1 MELAGL
7 DYAVIVA
14 FALMIL
20 ALGFSAKL
28 RDNSILQFIAAG
40 RSLTLPVFVATL
52 VSTWYGGILGVGESV
67 TYYGVGTWVLMGVPY
82 YVFAL
87 LYAFYFAER
96 VRGSEQISLPER
108 LELRYGRGVALL
120 GAFLVFLLA
129 VPAAHVFMLGT
140 LVQLLSGWPLAVSLV
155 VGAFVGTLF
164 LYKGGLLADARVS
177 LLAFLMMYVGF
188 AVIAGYCLIHYP
200 FAQMWDSLGPKMRSW
215 DGGTGLPMVASF
227 FILGA
232 WTLVDPGFH
241 QRVASSKSPEI
252 GKKGVLVS
260 VLFWFL
266 FDMLSICTA
275 LYGYAL
281 QNRYE
286 AMKASLPVEYQ
297 APMLY
302 PVFGN
307 WVLPPGLKAVF
318 FCGMIGTIV
327 SAMVGYTLVSG
338 ATFGRELVARI
349 CRPMPDGQIKTWTR
363 VGFFV
368 ACAVAVY
375 LALKLESVVALW
387 YSWSGAVVG
396 AILLPVCLSYGLLWR
411 SAAGPRT
418 AFAAMA
424 LAFAV
429 SIAWLIYGL
438 RTGNPYLNVQIQGN
452 EFSMGTLLPGL
463 AVSAL
468 VMGIGEAAAR
478 RKAQDEQ

>member
-1 MELAGL
+1 MELGFL
-7 DYAVIVA
+7 DYAVIGA
-14 FALMIL
+14 FVLMIL
-20 ALGFSAKL
+20 ALGFSARL
-28 RDNSILQFIAAG
+28 RDNSVLQFIAAG

-67 TYYGVGTWVLMGVPY
+67 TYYGLGTWVLMGFPY

-87 LYAFYFAER
+87 LYAFYFAKR

-108 LELRYGRGVALL
+108 LESKYGRGVALL

-140 LVQLLSGWPLAVSLV
+140 LVQLLSGWPLLVSLI

-177 LLAFLMMYVGF
+177 LLAFAMMYVGF
-188 AVIAGYCLIHYP
+188 AVIAAYCLIHYP
-200 FAQMWDSLGPKMRSW
+200 FGQILGSLEPAKRSW
-215 DGGTGLPMVASF
+215 DGGTGLPMVVSF

-241 QRVASSKSPEI
+241 QRVASSQSPEI

-260 VLFWFL
+260 VAFWFV

-275 LYGYAL
+275 VYGVAL
-281 QNRYE
+281 QGRYE
-286 AMKASLPVEYQ
+286 AVKQSLPVAYQ

-338 ATFGRELVARI
+338 ATFGREVVARLFH
-349 CRPMPDGQIKTWTR
+349 PMPDSKVKLWTR
-363 VGFFV
+363 VGFFA
-368 ACAVAVY
+368 ACALAVY
-375 LALKLESVVALW
+375 LAFKVESVVALW

-396 AILLPVCLSYGLLWR
+396 AILVPVCLSYGLLWR
-411 SAAGPRT
+411 SKASSRM

-424 LAFAV
+424 ASFVV
-429 SIAWLIYGL
+429 SIAWLIYGM

-452 EFSMGTLLPGL
+452 DFSLGTLLPGL

-468 VMGIGEAAAR
+468 LMGVGEAAAR
-478 RKAQDEQ
+478 RKPQDE

>member
-1 MELAGL
+1 MDLAGL
-7 DYAVIVA
+7 DYAVIGGFV
-14 FALMIL
+14 LLIL
-20 ALGFSAKL
+20 ALGFSARL
-28 RDNSILQFIAAG
+28 RDNSVLQFIAAG

-67 TYYGVGTWVLMGVPY
+67 SYYGVGTWVLVGVPY

-87 LYAFYFAER
+87 LYAFSFAKR

-108 LELRYGRGVALL
+108 LELRFGKPVALL
-120 GAFLVFLLA
+120 GALLVFLLA

-140 LVQLLSGWPLAVSLV
+140 LVQLISGWPLLVSLV

-177 LLAFLMMYVGF
+177 ILAFAMMYIGF
-188 AVIAGYCLIHYP
+188 AVIAGYCLVRYP
-200 FAQMWDSLGPKMRSW
+200 LNQMLASLEPPMRSW

-241 QRVASSKSPEI
+241 QRVASSISPEV

-260 VLFWFL
+260 VLCWFA
-266 FDMLSICTA
+266 FDMLSIGTA
-275 LYGYAL
+275 LYGFAL
-281 QNRYE
+281 QDQYE
-286 AMKASLPVEYQ
+286 SLKQSLPVAYQ
-297 APMLY
+297 PPMLY

-307 WVLPPGLKAVF
+307 WTLPPGLKAVF

-338 ATFGRELVARI
+338 ATFGREIVARLWH
-349 CRPMPDGQIKTWTR
+349 PMPDGAVKMWTR
-363 VGFFV
+363 FGFFA
-368 ACAVAVY
+368 ACLLAIY
-375 LALKLESVVALW
+375 LGLKVESVVALW

-396 AILLPVCLSYGLLWR
+396 AILIPVCLSYGLLWR
-411 SAAGPRT
+411 SKASSTT
-418 AFAAMA
+418 AFVAMA
-424 LAFAV
+424 AAFAV
-429 SIAWLIYGL
+429 AIGWLIYGM
-438 RTGNPYLNVQIQGN
+438 RTGNPYLNVQIQGI

-463 AVSAL
+463 AVSAI
-468 VMGIGEAAAR
+468 VMGIGEAVAR
-478 RKAQDEQ
+478 RKSQDE